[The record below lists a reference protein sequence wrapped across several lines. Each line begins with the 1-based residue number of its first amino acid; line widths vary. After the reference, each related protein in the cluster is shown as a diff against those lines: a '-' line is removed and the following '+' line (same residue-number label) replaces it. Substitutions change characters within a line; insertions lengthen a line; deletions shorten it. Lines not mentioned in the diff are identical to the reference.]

1 MICPSTAIPKSSF
14 IPPPIQ
20 RGAVKNMF
28 YTQKIA
34 SNACKNFSFK
44 QRISQVQIHAK
55 KAFDKTTIAF
65 KEFPYKKVFSTIGAC
80 LASLALA
87 GHIIFSLLI
96 SISIIFLMA
105 IV

>member
-1 MICPSTAIPKSSF
+1 MTCQSTAIPKSSF
-14 IPPPIQ
+14 IAPPIQ

-34 SNACKNFSFK
+34 SNACKNFNFTECVSK
-44 QRISQVQIHAK
+44 TKRV
-55 KAFDKTTIAF
+55 FDKVTKAF

-96 SISIIFLMA
+96 SISILFLMA